1 MPETI
6 RKTFMPFVGKMQS
19 KTKVLLLSPLPPPY
33 GGISSWTSHV
43 INHYNSIGGNSG
55 VDLHLFST
63 SKRLGRITDKRKMV
77 RVFDGFLNTLFILF
91 QFLKAAIKVKPEVVH
106 LTSSASLA
114 LLKDFIIL
122 KIAKAK
128 KFKLI
133 VHFRFGRIPD
143 LVRKNNWEWK
153 LLKAIAKRS
162 SRVIVID
169 EKSYTAL
176 IQQGFKN
183 IDYLPNPISTYILE
197 LVEKGKKQII
207 REKYRVLFVGHILA
221 AKGVYDLI
229 NACKE
234 IPNIELEL
242 IGPYEESMINK
253 IYSLANEKGYSDW
266 VIMNGQQSLE
276 YIIEKML
283 TTSVFCLP
291 SHTEGFPNVILEA
304 MASGCPIVATS
315 VGAIPEMLN
324 VSDQH
329 NKCGTC
335 VAPQNIGELKNAIEA
350 YLNDESLAAKHG
362 NNANVRVVSEYN
374 ISAVWERLVE
384 IWKS

>member
-1 MPETI
+1 MMRI
-6 RKTFMPFVGKMQS
+6 
-19 KTKVLLLSPLPPPY
+19 LLLSPLPPPY
-33 GGISSWTSHV
+33 GGIASWSSHIISH
-43 INHYNSIGGNSG
+43 YKSIRGISG
-55 VDLHLFST
+55 VDLHHLST
-63 SKRLGRITDKRKMV
+63 SKRFGRITDKRKTV
-77 RVFDGFLNTLFILF
+77 RFFGGFLNAFIIFF
-91 QFLKAAIKVKPEVVH
+91 QFLNAVREIKLDVVH

-114 LLKDFIIL
+114 LFKDLIIL
-122 KIAKAK
+122 TIAKAK
-128 KFKLI
+128 KIKLI

-143 LVRKNNWEWK
+143 LVRKKNWEWK

-162 SRVIVID
+162 TKVVVID

-183 IDYLPNPISTYILE
+183 IDYLSNPISPYILG
-197 LVEKGKKQII
+197 LVEKGKNQKN
-207 REKYRVLFVGHILA
+207 REKQKVLFVGHISP

-242 IGPYEESMINK
+242 IGPYEESVKNK
-253 IYSLANEKGYSDW
+253 IYTLSKEKGNSDW
-266 VIMNGQQSLE
+266 VKMNGKQSLE
-276 YIIEKML
+276 SIIEKML
-283 TTSVFCLP
+283 ATNVFCLP

-304 MASGCPIVATS
+304 MACGCPIVATS

-335 VAPQNIGELKNAIEA
+335 VAPQNIVELKEAIEA
-350 YLNDESLAAKHG
+350 YLHDEALAARHG
-362 NNANVRVVSEYN
+362 NNAKARVVSEYN
-374 ISAVWERLVE
+374 ISAVWESLVD